1 MTYKTILAFFSLIVG
16 LNLLVTSCNS
26 EECGPFGEYYYTSS
40 LKAHL
45 VALKISNNSELSVSI
60 ESINPLETT
69 GEQFSINITPNKE
82 ILSVFT
88 KPTSNLKWN
97 TLVYAC
103 SPLPPEKVKNISI
116 HSDIPFN
123 SNVDIT
129 TNLVDYFDIIVKYDD
144 NRLNRFSL
152 TEWIDSDP
160 PMPDEIFLLF
170 NTAPEIDQPIKFNVE
185 LLSDGARNSSSNEE
199 LFEFM
204 TNPITIISF

>member
-1 MTYKTILAFFSLIVG
+1 M
-16 LNLLVTSCNS
+16 
-26 EECGPFGEYYYTSS
+26 
-40 LKAHL
+40 
-45 VALKISNNSELSVSI
+45 
-60 ESINPLETT
+60 
-69 GEQFSINITPNKE
+69 
-82 ILSVFT
+82 
-88 KPTSNLKWN
+88 
-97 TLVYAC
+97 
-103 SPLPPEKVKNISI
+103 
-116 HSDIPFN
+116 
-123 SNVDIT
+123 DIT